1 MAKKILVVDDEQ
13 DIRKVL
19 TMRLKING
27 LTVITAGDGQEGL
40 EKARSEQPDL
50 ILLDLMLPKIDGYE
64 ACRLLKFDDRYKHIP
79 IIILSALHEQLDRQ
93 KAVEHGADSF
103 FVKPFDFDLL
113 LFKIK
118 SLLNVQSP

>member
-19 TMRLKING
+19 AMRLKING
-27 LTVITAGDGQEGL
+27 FTVIMAGDGQEGL
-40 EKARSEQPDL
+40 EKARSENPDL
-50 ILLDLMLPKIDGYE
+50 ILLDLMLPKINGYE
-64 ACRLLKFDDRYKHIP
+64 LCRLLKFDDRYKRIP

-93 KAVEHGADSF
+93 KAAEHGADSF
-103 FVKPFDFDLL
+103 FLKPFDFDLL

-118 SLLNVQSP
+118 SLLNVQNP